1 MSGLA
6 ASSSGGAVALT
17 RGQRYRAT
25 AAATVG
31 NALQFYD
38 FFLYATAAALVFDVQ
53 FFPSANPVVA
63 TMAAFAGYAVGFI
76 SRPLGGVVFGHIGDR
91 YGRKITLTWTLG
103 LMGLATFAI
112 GLLPTYAQVGMLAPA
127 LLILLRLVQGFAT
140 GGEWGGGMLMATENA
155 PPGRRGLYGA
165 WSQAG
170 AGIGFILSSAAFF
183 AARQLGQA
191 DFLAWGWRMP
201 FLASIVVI
209 AAGFVIRNR
218 VGESAEFVAAERTDP
233 HVAPI
238 RDVLRTMRFPLAC
251 AAGVLLAEMSGPLLT
266 TTFALA
272 YGHIIGTSS
281 DLLLGG
287 VTISMV
293 ADTCMMLLF
302 GHLSDRLGRTRV
314 YGFGIVAIALLMQP
328 FFLLLHSASQG
339 VVIGAFVVI
348 NGICHAAMI
357 GTQPALLTEL
367 FPASLRSS
375 GLALAQSI
383 AAVVVGFVPL
393 VATSLYY
400 ATGTVAAVT
409 ALMGV
414 ISAVSLVSLL
424 AARRVTGEGRTSTR
438 PAGS

>member
-1 MSGLA
+1 MHSAGSPITA
-6 ASSSGGAVALT
+6 TVPTPA
-17 RGQRYRAT
+17 QRYRAT

-38 FFLYATAAALVFDVQ
+38 FFLYATAAALVFDSQ
-53 FFPSANPVVA
+53 FFPSSNPIVG
-63 TMAAFAGYAVGFI
+63 TMGAFAGYAVGFV

-91 YGRKITLTWTLG
+91 FGRKVTLTWTLG

-112 GLLPTYAQVGMLAPA
+112 GLLPTYSQVGMLAPA
-127 LLILLRLVQGFAT
+127 LLILLRLIQGFAT

-155 PPGRRGLYGA
+155 PHGRRGLYGA

-170 AGIGFILSSAAFF
+170 AGIGFILSSSAFF
-183 AARQLGQA
+183 AARQLGGTA
-191 DFLAWGWRMP
+191 FLDWGWRIP
-201 FLASIVVI
+201 FLASLIVV
-209 AAGFVIRNR
+209 AAGFVIRMR
-218 VGESAEFVAAERTDP
+218 VGESAEFLEAERTDP
-233 HVAPI
+233 HAAPI
-238 RDVLRTMRFPLAC
+238 RDVLRTQRFPLFC

-272 YGHIIGTSS
+272 YGTIVGASS
-281 DLLLGG
+281 DLLLAG

-293 ADTCMMLLF
+293 VDTVMMLFF
-302 GHLSDRLGRTRV
+302 GHLSDRFGRTKV
-314 YGFGIVAIALLMQP
+314 YGFGIVAIALAMQP
-328 FFLLLHSASQG
+328 FFLLLKSPSD
-339 VVIGAFVVI
+339 VMVIGAFVVI

-383 AAVVVGFVPL
+383 AAVLVGFVPL

-400 ATGTVAAVT
+400 ATGSVTSVT
-409 ALMGV
+409 ALMV
-414 ISAVSLVSLL
+414 VLSLISFVSLH
-424 AARRVTGEGRTSTR
+424 AARRVTGE
-438 PAGS
+438 